1 MTKKKVERVERRRPH
16 VGLNLIG
23 EAKTRSAKAS
33 RGCAS
38 LLSRLL
44 IDAAIL
50 VLLVLGLS

>member
-16 VGLNLIG
+16 VGLNLID

-50 VLLVLGLS
+50 VLLVLGLR

>member
-16 VGLNLIG
+16 VGLNLMG
-23 EAKTRSAKAS
+23 EAKARSAKAS